1 MLNYS
6 TDAVSGMGACGRVG
20 PILAIAFKSLIVKFD
35 VATEMPVRMDG
46 RCIPCSPGEVGEL
59 LVFVDP
65 NMSLKRYDGY
75 LNNDS
80 ANSKKILRNVV
91 KTGDHYFRTGDLF
104 REVDGYQYFVDRIGD
119 TFRWKVSLHRFLITS
134 GRECFYFGSI
144 KRTFY
149 VSRNSRGVCIWD
161 KGSRWFLRRSGW
173 GVRDRCRRYFRHPR
187 SL

>member
-6 TDAVSGMGACGRVG
+6 TDAISGMGACGRVG
-20 PILAIAFKSLIVKFD
+20 PILAIAFKSMIVKFD
-35 VATEMPVRMDG
+35 VATEMPLRTDG

-65 NMSLKRYDGY
+65 SMSLKRYDGY

-119 TFRWKVSLHRFLITS
+119 TFRWKVSILSNNERARMFLLWKYLTHFL
-134 GRECFYFGSI
+134 CFQEF
-144 KRTFY
+144 KRCVY
-149 VSRNSRGVCIWD
+149 MG
-161 KGSRWFLRRSGW
+161 
-173 GVRDRCRRYFRHPR
+173 
-187 SL
+187 